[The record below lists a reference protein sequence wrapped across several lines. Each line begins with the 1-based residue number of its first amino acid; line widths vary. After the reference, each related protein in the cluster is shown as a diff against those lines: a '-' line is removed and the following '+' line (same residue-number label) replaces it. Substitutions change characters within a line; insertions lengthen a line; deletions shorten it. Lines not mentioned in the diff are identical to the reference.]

1 MAPNA
6 DELID
11 AITNVVGSMVN
22 VGAIVGSAD
31 NDRFEAYVWSIVL
44 RAAAAEGAGVSYQ
57 DPDKKAVV
65 DLLFRTS
72 PGSISTKTP
81 SFTHALIQFPEKP
94 DLEAHIGIKLQGKS
108 RVPHEC
114 DVVVL
119 PAADADTSRMSKTH
133 PRHSSIVIAAECK
146 YYYSNLPF
154 RLSREFLGLCKEMR
168 AVDCYFAVNT
178 SKESVEKVL
187 AYYRCHCETLVLPS
201 GAGNDTLCHAFR
213 AAFRDFKRLN

>member
-1 MAPNA
+1 MPPTA

-11 AITNVVGSMVN
+11 AISDTVGALVN
-22 VGAIVGSAD
+22 VGAITASAD
-31 NDRFEAYVWSIVL
+31 NDRFEAFVWSIVV
-44 RAAAAEGAGVSYQ
+44 RAAVAESATVTYR
-57 DPDKKAVV
+57 DPKKNVV
-65 DLLFRTS
+65 NDLLFRTS
-72 PGSISTKTP
+72 PGSIASKAP
-81 SFTHALIQFPEKP
+81 PFTHALIQFAGKPE
-94 DLEAHIGIKLQGKS
+94 LEAHIGIKIQGKS

-119 PAADADTSRMSKTH
+119 PLSEADTCRSTNAH

-201 GAGNDTLCHAFR
+201 ASGSETLLHAFR
-213 AAFRDFKRLN
+213 RAFRDFKRLN

>member
-1 MAPNA
+1 MPPTA
-6 DELID
+6 DELIE
-11 AITNVVGSMVN
+11 AISDTVGSLVGI
-22 VGAIVGSAD
+22 GAIAASAD
-31 NDRFEAYVWSIVL
+31 NDRFEAYAWSIVV
-44 RAAAAEGAGVSYQ
+44 RAAIAENAVVTYR
-57 DPDKKAVV
+57 DPDKTEVT

-72 PGSISTKTP
+72 PGSISSKAQP
-81 SFTHALIQFPEKP
+81 FTHALIQFPEKP
-94 DLEAHIGIKLQGKS
+94 ELEAHIGIKIQGKS

-119 PAADADTSRMSKTH
+119 PSVEADTCRISNTH
-133 PRHSSIVIAAECK
+133 PRHSSVVIAAECK

-201 GAGNDTLCHAFR
+201 ASGSETLLHAFR
-213 AAFRDFKRLN
+213 KAFRDFKRLN

>member
-1 MAPNA
+1 MPPTA
-6 DELID
+6 DELVNAISD
-11 AITNVVGSMVN
+11 TVGQLVNAGAIT
-22 VGAIVGSAD
+22 ASAD
-31 NDRFEAYVWSIVL
+31 NDRFEAYVWSIVV
-44 RAAAAEGAGVSYQ
+44 RAAVADSAAVTYR
-57 DPDKKAVV
+57 DPNKNVV
-65 DLLFRTS
+65 NDLLFRTS
-72 PGSISTKTP
+72 PGSISSKASP
-81 SFTHALIQFPEKP
+81 FTHALIQFLGKPE
-94 DLEAHIGIKLQGKS
+94 LEAHIGIKIQGKS

-119 PAADADTSRMSKTH
+119 PSSEADTCRSTNTH
-133 PRHSSIVIAAECK
+133 PRHSSVVISAECK

-201 GAGNDTLCHAFR
+201 APGSETLLHVFR
-213 AAFRDFKRLN
+213 KAFRDFKRLN

>member
-1 MAPNA
+1 MPPSA
-6 DELID
+6 DELIN
-11 AITNVVGSMVN
+11 AIAKTVSSLVS
-22 VGAIVGSAD
+22 VGAITASAD
-31 NDRFEAYVWSIVL
+31 NDRFEAYVWSIVVG
-44 RAAAAEGAGVSYQ
+44 AAIAEN
-57 DPDKKAVV
+57 AVV
-65 DLLFRTS
+65 TYRDPNNNAVSDLLFRTS
-72 PGSISTKTP
+72 PGSISTKAP
-81 SFTHALIQFPEKP
+81 PFTHALIQFPAKP
-94 DLEAHIGIKLQGKS
+94 ELEAHVGIKIQGKS

-119 PAADADTSRMSKTH
+119 PSSEANACRLTNTH
-133 PRHSSIVIAAECK
+133 PRHASVVIAAECK

-201 GAGNDTLCHAFR
+201 APGNETLLHTFR
-213 AAFRDFKRLN
+213 SAFRDFKRLN

>member
-1 MAPNA
+1 MSMPPTA
-6 DELID
+6 DELIE
-11 AITNVVGSMVN
+11 AISDTVGSLVGI
-22 VGAIVGSAD
+22 GAIAASAD
-31 NDRFEAYVWSIVL
+31 NDRFEAYAWSIVV
-44 RAAAAEGAGVSYQ
+44 RAAIAENAVVTYR
-57 DPDKKAVV
+57 DPDKTEVT

-72 PGSISTKTP
+72 PGSISSKAQP
-81 SFTHALIQFPEKP
+81 FTHALIQFPEKP
-94 DLEAHIGIKLQGKS
+94 ELEAHIGIKIQGKS

-119 PAADADTSRMSKTH
+119 PSVEADTCRISNTH
-133 PRHSSIVIAAECK
+133 PRHSSVVIAAECK

-187 AYYRCHCETLVLPS
+187 AYYRCHCETLCPAL
-201 GAGNDTLCHAFR
+201 GIR
-213 AAFRDFKRLN
+213 QRDLATCIS

>member
-1 MAPNA
+1 MMNDSGYQQILGGTVYNVRFKVLAVGEN
-6 DELID
+6 DD
-11 AITNVVGSMVN
+11 ARKI
-22 VGAIVGSAD
+22 
-31 NDRFEAYVWSIVL
+31 
-44 RAAAAEGAGVSYQ
+44 
-57 DPDKKAVV
+57 
-65 DLLFRTS
+65 
-72 PGSISTKTP
+72 
-81 SFTHALIQFPEKP
+81 
-94 DLEAHIGIKLQGKS
+94 QGKS

-119 PAADADTSRMSKTH
+119 PSSEADTYRSTNAH

-187 AYYRCHCETLVLPS
+187 AYYRCHCETLVLPQLLVARRCYMHSARLFAISNASIRVFS
-201 GAGNDTLCHAFR
+201 GTESGTELLKTGWQ
-213 AAFRDFKRLN
+213 KRG

>member
-1 MAPNA
+1 MPPTE

-11 AITNVVGSMVN
+11 AISDSVGALVN
-22 VGAIVGSAD
+22 VGAITASAD
-31 NDRFEAYVWSIVL
+31 NDRFEAYVWSIVV
-44 RAAAAEGAGVSYQ
+44 RAAVAENAAVTYR
-57 DPDKKAVV
+57 DPNKYVV
-65 DLLFRTS
+65 NDLLFRTS
-72 PGSISTKTP
+72 PGSISSKKP
-81 SFTHALIQFPEKP
+81 LYTHALIQFAGKPE
-94 DLEAHIGIKLQGKS
+94 LEAHIGIRIQGKS

-119 PAADADTSRMSKTH
+119 PASDADTCRLTNTH

-146 YYYSNLPF
+146 YYYSDLPF
-154 RLSREFLGLCKEMR
+154 RLAREFLGLCKEMR

-201 GAGNDTLCHAFR
+201 ASGSETLLHAFR
-213 AAFRDFKRLN
+213 RAFRDFKRLN

>member
-1 MAPNA
+1 MPATA
-6 DELID
+6 EELID
-11 AITNVVGSMVN
+11 AISDVVGSMVSL
-22 VGAIVGSAD
+22 GAVAGSAD
-31 NDRFEAYVWSIVL
+31 NDRFEAYVWSIAI
-44 RAAAAEGAGVSYQ
+44 RAAIAEGATVSYK
-57 DPDKKAVV
+57 DPAKKDVV
-65 DLLFRTS
+65 NLLFRTS

-81 SFTHALIQFPEKP
+81 PFTYALIQFAEKP
-94 DLEAHIGIKLQGKS
+94 DLEAHIGIKLQERS

-119 PAADADTSRMSKTH
+119 PSADADTSRVTNTH
-133 PRHSSIVIAAECK
+133 PRHSSIVIATECK

-187 AYYRCHCETLVLPS
+187 AYYRCNCETQVVPS
-201 GAGNDTLCHAFR
+201 GAGSDTLCHAFR
-213 AAFRDFKRLN
+213 TAFRDFKRLN